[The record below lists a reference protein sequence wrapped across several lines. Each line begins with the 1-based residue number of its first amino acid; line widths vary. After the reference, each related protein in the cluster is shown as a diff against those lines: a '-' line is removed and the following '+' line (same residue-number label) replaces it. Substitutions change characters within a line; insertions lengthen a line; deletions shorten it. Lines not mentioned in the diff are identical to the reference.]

1 MGCECGARNPA
12 KLCDQDELRI
22 GVTTAIASM
31 VIGVS
36 GLMRNEN
43 GEDSAFDMRVAA
55 TSDRVETVLQQNIGA
70 GHLIHAHAYVVSGTN
85 IDRGVF
91 VNARIVREAG
101 ATDQPQFTL
110 FSGYL
115 DGGHQP
121 SFPYDRLLAPLEG
134 PGRIRAIT
142 GTNQAV
148 NTEITETV
156 PAGAVWRLLGTRFTL
171 VTDANV
177 ATRQVTLIVDDGA
190 NTIWQADGN
199 ATQLLGLTRNYNFFP
214 WSTLPAAAGTEI
226 FGFVPPN
233 MLLQAGFRIRTST
246 ANIQAGDDY
255 GAPIMLVEEWLVP

>member
-1 MGCECGARNPA
+1 MPCDCGARNPA

-31 VIGVS
+31 VIGVA
-36 GLMRNEN
+36 GLMRNVN

-70 GHLIHAHAYVVSGTN
+70 GHIIHAQAYVVSGTN

-115 DGGHQP
+115 DGGHAP
-121 SFPYDRLLAPLEG
+121 SFPYGKHHAPLEG
-134 PGRIRAIT
+134 PGQVRAIT
-142 GTNQAV
+142 GTDQAA

-156 PAGAVWRLLGTRFTL
+156 PAGAVWRLMGVRFQL
-171 VTDANV
+171 VTGA
-177 ATRQVTLIVDDGA
+177 AAAARQVTLIVDDGT
-190 NTIWQADGN
+190 NTIWQAVGN
-199 ATQLLGLTRNYNFFP
+199 ATQADTLTRNYNYFP
-214 WSTLPAAAGTEI
+214 WSTLPTAAGTEI
-226 FGFVPPN
+226 YGYIPPN
-233 MLLQAGFRIRTST
+233 MLLRNAFRIRTSRT
-246 ANIQAGDDY
+246 NGVAGDNY
-255 GAPIMLVEEWLVP
+255 GAPILLVEEWLVP